1 MDTYEHVFPLMT
13 EYRAPTGLPED
24 WGLYPK
30 VRTDAVETSTPV
42 SRTAAVVRHPD
53 FGAAVLVTDGSG
65 NPFYVPKDKKGL
77 VQLILDAARVL
88 RELP

>member
-1 MDTYEHVFPLMT
+1 MT
-13 EYRAPTGLPED
+13 DYDAAQNAKDSYDLAISELRA
-24 WGLYPK
+24 
-30 VRTDAVETSTPV
+30 RTRERNGDAMETAPPV
-42 SRTAAVVRHPD
+42 SRTATVVPHPD

-65 NPFYVPKDKKGL
+65 KPFYVPKDKTGL

>member
-1 MDTYEHVFPLMT
+1 MT
-13 EYRAPTGLPED
+13 DYRAPTGLPED
-24 WGLYPK
+24 WGLYP
-30 VRTDAVETSTPV
+30 RERNGDAMESAPPV
-42 SRTAAVVRHPD
+42 SRTATVVPHVD

-65 NPFYVPKDKKGL
+65 KPFYVPKDKKGL